1 VRVAGAKEQ
10 PMGILQDRVALV
22 TGASQGIGKAIAR
35 ALAGEGA
42 KVAICARNVEEVR
55 RAAEEISSGNDRVL
69 GVQADVT
76 NVGAVRDLVRSVVA
90 RWGAIHILVNNA
102 GINARIPIDSD
113 DDDRWRAV
121 LDATVLGAYY
131 VTREVLRHM
140 PDLSRSGGRGP
151 GGRIINLSSIL
162 GRFGVPGY
170 TAYCTAKHGILGFT
184 RALALEVAGRGI
196 TVNAICPGWVE
207 TGMAARGMAETA
219 AIQGITKEEFR
230 RQALDAVPIKRIL
243 DPKEIADLV
252 VYLASDAASGMIGQA
267 INLDGGQVMS

>member
-1 VRVAGAKEQ
+1 
-10 PMGILQDRVALV
+10 MGILQDRVALV
-22 TGASQGIGKAIAR
+22 TGSSRGIGKAIAR
-35 ALAGEGA
+35 ALAHAGA
-42 KVAICARNVEEVR
+42 KVALCARNAEEVR
-55 RAAEEISSGNDRVL
+55 KAADEISPGDGRVL
-69 GVQADVT
+69 GFRADVT
-76 NVGAVRDLVRSVVA
+76 DKADVRNLVQAIVA
-90 RWGAIHILVNNA
+90 RWGQIHILVNNA
-102 GINARIPIDSD
+102 GANARIPIESD
-113 DDDRWRAV
+113 DDARWRAV
-121 LDATVLGAYY
+121 LDSTVLGAYY

-140 PDLSRSGGRGP
+140 PAHTQPNGRVP
-151 GGRIINLSSIL
+151 GGRIVNLSSIL

-170 TAYCTAKHGILGFT
+170 TAYCTAKHGLIGFT

-207 TGMAARGMAETA
+207 TDMADRGMAETA
-219 AIQGITKEEFR
+219 AIMGIAKEEFR

>member
-1 VRVAGAKEQ
+1 V
-10 PMGILQDRVALV
+10 GILQDRVALV
-22 TGASQGIGKAIAR
+22 TGASRGIGKAIAQ
-35 ALAGEGA
+35 ALTREGA
-42 KVAICARNVEEVR
+42 KVALCARDAEAVR
-55 RAAEEISSGNDRVL
+55 KAADEISPGDGRAL
-69 GVQADVT
+69 GFRADVT
-76 NVGAVRDLVRSVVA
+76 DKADVRALVQGVVA
-90 RWGAIHILVNNA
+90 RWGQIHILVNNA
-102 GINARIPIDSD
+102 GINARIPIQSD
-113 DDDRWRAV
+113 DDHRWRSV
-121 LDATVLGAYY
+121 LDATLLGAYY

-140 PDLSRSGGRGP
+140 PDRAPSEDGTP

-170 TAYCTAKHGILGFT
+170 TAYCTAKHGIIGFT

-207 TGMAARGMAETA
+207 TDMADRGMGETA
-219 AIQGITKEEFR
+219 AVLGITKSDFR

-252 VYLASDAASGMIGQA
+252 VYLASDAASGIIGQA